1 MQAGYRTLV
10 IWRLLRQWSDEE
22 HPMNA
27 AELARHLRQQGLEV
41 ERRSIYRSLEELASF
56 GVDIIRSPVKKEGFY
71 LGEREFET
79 PELRLLMDA
88 VQAARFIPKGKSKT
102 LLNKLASFASQYDAR
117 ALLNGVFLEDRAKG
131 TDERLFYCVD
141 TLCQAIRARKQISFQ
156 YCEYSLKKRRVPRRD
171 GAEYIVSPY
180 ALEWNNDAYYLIGR
194 MGEHERFTHFRVD
207 RMKDIVMLNQDVQ
220 PLAEPLNAAAYTKRT
235 FSMFEGPVETVEI
248 RFRNHLVTPVLDR
261 LGVEVQITPQEDGWF
276 TLRADL
282 VVSPGLTAWLAHFGG
297 DAELIGPAH
306 VRETMRRTL
315 ETMLDRY
322 RDGPPADGAV

>member
-1 MQAGYRTLV
+1 MQAGYRTLE

-102 LLNKLASFASQYDAR
+102 LLNKLVSFASQYDAR
-117 ALLNGVFLEDRAKG
+117 TLLSSVFLEDRAKG

-141 TLCQAIRARKQISFQ
+141 ALCQAIRAHKQISFQ
-156 YCEYSLKKRRVPRRD
+156 YCEYTLKKRRVPRRD
-171 GAEYIVSPY
+171 GAAYIVSPY

-194 MGEHERFTHFRVD
+194 MGDHQRFTHFRVD
-207 RMKDIVMLNQDVQ
+207 RLKDIVMLEEDAL
-220 PLAEPLNAAAYTKRT
+220 PLHEPLNAAEYTKRT
-235 FSMFEGPVETVEI
+235 FSMFEGPVETVEL

-261 LGVEVQITPQEDGWF
+261 LGMEVKITPQEDGWF
-276 TLRADL
+276 ALTAEL
-282 VVSPGLTAWLAHFGG
+282 VVSQGLTAWLAHFGG
-297 DAELIGPAH
+297 DAELLSPAH
-306 VRETMRRTL
+306 ARETMRHTL
-315 ETMLDRY
+315 EAMLDRY
-322 RDGPPADGAV
+322 RDGPPVGGAV